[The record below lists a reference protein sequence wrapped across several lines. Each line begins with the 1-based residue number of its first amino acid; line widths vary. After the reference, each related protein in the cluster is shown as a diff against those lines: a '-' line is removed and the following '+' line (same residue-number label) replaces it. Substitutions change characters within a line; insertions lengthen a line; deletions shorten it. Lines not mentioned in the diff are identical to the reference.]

1 MDDLARVRFDQS
13 SVAQP
18 RASSL
23 SRLTVLG
30 AGRWHAPLGGRPG
43 ARFIAVRGRG
53 GAGKSTV
60 AANLAIA
67 MAGLRSRVVLL
78 DLDFRNPSQHQLF
91 GITAPVSGLK
101 ALLHEQIDTIEQA
114 LTPTTVRNLYLVSAE
129 GTSSTSGSA
138 KVEQQ
143 HRLLNQIWEL
153 DADVVIAD
161 VGTDADEVEFVDF
174 FELGA
179 LRLVVSA
186 ADPRSIRRAYNC
198 FKEPVVREIEHVVG
212 GTAEGAR
219 LLAALAS
226 PDARPMNELLGAL
239 ANKPN
244 ARAALEQAL
253 SAFGGRLVGNRAR
266 NSDEA
271 DLIHAASRL
280 IAEYLGIAVPVLGV
294 VESSVQVDATRI
306 SGRPLLLGSG
316 IDRNVRLFHSMA
328 EQLLMDAME
337 TEAPRCVAR
346 PPLPPGMAISAS
358 SPLSEDADGPPLPAS
373 LGSYMRRHP
382 RHPVDWHAL
391 FRSASGRETP
401 VRVFEVSLSGASIE
415 ALPGLDVGDHG
426 RLVFPQI
433 ADRPRVAVTV
443 LDARR
448 PLGRAGLRFDDSKSS
463 EAVRTRLAALA
474 ADQGKKD

>member
-1 MDDLARVRFDQS
+1 MDDLARVRFDQA
-13 SVAQP
+13 SVPQP
-18 RASSL
+18 RATSL

-43 ARFIAVRGRG
+43 ARFIAVRGRE

-60 AANLAIA
+60 AANLAVA
-67 MAGLRSRVVLL
+67 MAGLRSRVVLI
-78 DLDFRNPSQHQLF
+78 DLDFRHPSQHELF
-91 GITAPVSGLK
+91 GIAAPVSGLK

-114 LTPTTVRNLYLVSAE
+114 LTPTSVRNLYLVSAD
-129 GTSSTSGSA
+129 GISAAAGSA

-153 DADVVIAD
+153 DADIVIAD
-161 VGTDADEVEFVDF
+161 VGSDANEEEFVDF

-186 ADPRSIRRAYNC
+186 GDPRSIRRAYNC

-212 GTAEGAR
+212 GTAEGAL

-226 PDARPMNELLGAL
+226 PDARPMTQLLGSL

-253 SAFGGRLVGNRAR
+253 SAFGGRLVGNKVR
-266 NSDEA
+266 NSDET

-280 IAEYLGIAVPVLGV
+280 IADYLGIAVPVLGV
-294 VESSVQVDATRI
+294 VESSLQVGATRV

-328 EQLLMDAME
+328 EQLLIDAME

-346 PPLPPGMAISAS
+346 PPLPPGITSSAS
-358 SPLSEDADGPPLPAS
+358 SALSGDADGPPLPAS
-373 LGSYMRRHP
+373 LGVYMRRHP

-391 FRSASGRETP
+391 FRSDSGREIP

-426 RLVFPQI
+426 RLVFVQI
-433 ADRPRVAVTV
+433 ANQPEVAATV

-448 PLGRAGLRFDDSKSS
+448 PLGRAGLRFDDAQISDTVC
-463 EAVRTRLAALA
+463 ARLAALA
-474 ADQGKKD
+474 AGVQTP